1 MVLTWTLKNLL
12 KLGRSPRGEQL
23 EQSSAK
29 PEVEPI
35 LTEKIE
41 VDIEKKWDWAEVQNV
56 LLSQVTDSRDLR
68 SFVVEA
74 ITNTPYISTLFGL
87 ASSPISAPFA
97 SECFSNADFGPDGPF
112 WAHMKSS
119 HYCAGLLSAVVI
131 AKSHPGTVN
140 MLSRVRALF
149 PLPSSNFAT
158 IVDSFGSRLA
168 EQPSDAHLRTL
179 NTSLDPEASEH
190 TLLLA
195 PATDG
200 QMQSLSVL
208 FGNAKKVTVL
218 SPTTLSERAGLNQLP
233 LHHQPSEVRIEAAR
247 TRIGRY
253 SRECQRL
260 HLMTWEA
267 AAKIINKVDAT
278 FDGVWGAA
286 RPFAETWLSDE
297 LFFEALKA
305 SSVAKLIR
313 DENFDRIVVAVDGS
327 PASAELCG
335 VLGTVEGFASD
346 PRVVVASLALTE
358 NARLRFGDE
367 ISAILGNAHGAPN
380 KRRALVSSAIVD
392 MLKVRGKELVGGF
405 KQFPVAGRPRILF
418 ATAPEPSY
426 NAASASYF
434 LELQKNYDC
443 IFSSINPGVSSQIDY
458 DTSGEVQHISQPVSN
473 NADLALWL
481 YTAIDEVEIDT
492 ETPRLV
498 ANILRSKGRSFAQHS
513 IQGFLQLWITIQ
525 QWFEAMEAVNG
536 LPHALV
542 VTPVRNSRVMLIAAA
557 ARQKQVP
564 SLSLEPHIQRTTYC
578 RYGHVL
584 TDYFGVM
591 SVYLQR
597 IAEGDERIDNDRC
610 RVVGSPRII
619 GERQYDY
626 AQRTEVARARLMT
639 MGIDFDS
646 YTHTISFFSQS
657 TEWGQINAVWEIIL
671 AATEGL
677 GVQVLLK
684 GHPEEGPARMDRYL
698 TTALRLGAQDRVKC
712 IASHAAVTD
721 IIESSDMVLSCFSTV
736 LLEAVLCRRPTAAV
750 VNGAFDYPTAT
761 HEVAGVPLFRDENAL
776 RRAIDGLPNE
786 FGTWQSLIS
795 KYLAEEGQFLGEMGF
810 RLGALVDEMVQ
821 QPKARSLRKSLPSS
835 VFLSSLPP
843 AFEI

>member
-1 MVLTWTLKNLL
+1 
-12 KLGRSPRGEQL
+12 
-23 EQSSAK
+23 
-29 PEVEPI
+29 
-35 LTEKIE
+35 
-41 VDIEKKWDWAEVQNV
+41 
-56 LLSQVTDSRDLR
+56 
-68 SFVVEA
+68 
-74 ITNTPYISTLFGL
+74 
-87 ASSPISAPFA
+87 
-97 SECFSNADFGPDGPF
+97 
-112 WAHMKSS
+112 
-119 HYCAGLLSAVVI
+119 
-131 AKSHPGTVN
+131 

-513 IQGFLQLWITIQ
+513 ISGVPP
-525 QWFEAMEAVNG
+525 AMDHDTAMVRGNG
-536 LPHALV
+536 GCKRTTTCTCRDAGSKQPSYAHRGRSAAKASAKPVVGTTHPANDILSIRTCSHRLFWRDVRVFAANCGRRREDRQRSLP
-542 VTPVRNSRVMLIAAA
+542 RSRVSAHHWRATVRLCPANRGRAGA
-557 ARQKQVP
+557 P
-564 SLSLEPHIQRTTYC
+564 
-578 RYGHVL
+578 
-584 TDYFGVM
+584 
-591 SVYLQR
+591 
-597 IAEGDERIDNDRC
+597 
-610 RVVGSPRII
+610 
-619 GERQYDY
+619 YD
-626 AQRTEVARARLMT
+626 
-639 MGIDFDS
+639 
-646 YTHTISFFSQS
+646 
-657 TEWGQINAVWEIIL
+657 
-671 AATEGL
+671 
-677 GVQVLLK
+677 
-684 GHPEEGPARMDRYL
+684 
-698 TTALRLGAQDRVKC
+698 
-712 IASHAAVTD
+712 
-721 IIESSDMVLSCFSTV
+721 
-736 LLEAVLCRRPTAAV
+736 
-750 VNGAFDYPTAT
+750 
-761 HEVAGVPLFRDENAL
+761 
-776 RRAIDGLPNE
+776 DG
-786 FGTWQSLIS
+786 
-795 KYLAEEGQFLGEMGF
+795 Y
-810 RLGALVDEMVQ
+810 
-821 QPKARSLRKSLPSS
+821 
-835 VFLSSLPP
+835 
-843 AFEI
+843 